1 MGEKDLIE
9 KKLEDY
15 NDVFADIFNTLLFG
29 QQRLSSEYLKNGPTL
44 SLYKAAAG
52 TLREQGRDV
61 AKEYHNEAQFVIASF
76 GIENQSYYDATMPVR
91 IMGYDYGSYRQQ
103 IDKGSMPLHPVITLV
118 LNFSNDRWK
127 KNKSLHQMLKL
138 SEEWKAYVQDYKIF
152 VFDIAYLEDE
162 TIDRFQSDF
171 KLVARFFKDRRLH
184 QDSFTGN
191 NTIIKHAEAFMEL
204 LSVFTSDSIYQEN
217 IPAIRREKEAGKEI
231 PMCWVVESH
240 IEKGRLIGL
249 EEGKLIGYQSG
260 KEDGILAGREE
271 GRLAGHE
278 EGRLAGRE
286 EEACLT
292 ARMLFK
298 NNASMELVSTCIPH
312 LSPEKLMEIY
322 EQVQLENNSQ

>member
-1 MGEKDLIE
+1 
-9 KKLEDY
+9 
-15 NDVFADIFNTLLFG
+15 
-29 QQRLSSEYLKNGPTL
+29 
-44 SLYKAAAG
+44 
-52 TLREQGRDV
+52 
-61 AKEYHNEAQFVIASF
+61 
-76 GIENQSYYDATMPVR
+76 
-91 IMGYDYGSYRQQ
+91 
-103 IDKGSMPLHPVITLV
+103 
-118 LNFSNDRWK
+118 
-127 KNKSLHQMLKL
+127 MLKL

-312 LSPEKLMEIY
+312 LSPEKLMKIY
-322 EQVQLENNSQ
+322 EQVQLEK